1 MTTTHH
7 GRRRREARPRTPI
20 NLVSAAILFTVVVT
34 LLVLMISIAEGKT
47 SPLWVLP
54 PVALGFWAILTLRE

>member
-1 MTTTHH
+1 
-7 GRRRREARPRTPI
+7 
-20 NLVSAAILFTVVVT
+20 VSAAILFTVVVT